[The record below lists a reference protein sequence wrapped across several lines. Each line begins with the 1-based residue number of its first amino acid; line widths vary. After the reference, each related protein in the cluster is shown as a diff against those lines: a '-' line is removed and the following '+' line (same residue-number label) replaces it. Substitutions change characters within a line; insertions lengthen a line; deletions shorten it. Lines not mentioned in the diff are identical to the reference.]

1 MKTSMKKVLSFALAG
16 ALALTSVFSASTADA
31 SNAKKAGAVKEAKL
45 SITAAKDKAVNG
57 SVVVSGVAITTK
69 SALTCKYDAK
79 FATSIAS
86 ASASAVAASG
96 DAIKVTV
103 TATKGA
109 LTCTDAAV
117 SVLANNAE
125 IAKVLVSVKGFVKE
139 KGTAAT
145 KSIKLAKKKVVVA
158 AGKNV
163 KVKYTVKKVATATSP
178 EAVTVKSANNK
189 VAKASLVEG
198 KNKIKIAVPKK
209 AVAGASTKV
218 TVMSGAKKAVVKVF
232 VKNPAKKV
240 KAKKATVVIKK
251 NKTKKITLTVKAKNN
266 KKATT
271 DAVKVTASN
280 KKAVKVK
287 SAVAKK
293 GKVVI
298 TVKAKKAG
306 SSKLNVKVGAKKATV
321 KVKVK

>member
-86 ASASAVAASG
+86 ASAVVASG